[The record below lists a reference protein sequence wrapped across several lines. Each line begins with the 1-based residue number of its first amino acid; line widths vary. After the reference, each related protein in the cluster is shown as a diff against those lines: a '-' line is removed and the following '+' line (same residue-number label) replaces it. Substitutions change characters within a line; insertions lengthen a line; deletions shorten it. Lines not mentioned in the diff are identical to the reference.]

1 MIHSKD
7 ESEGVRTSPVGP
19 TKDQSDIVQP
29 VDNSTQNKDTPVE
42 ISQPEDPKTTSEPK
56 NSTQKE

>member
-19 TKDQSDIVQP
+19 TKDQSEIVHTE
-29 VDNSTQNKDTPVE
+29 DNSTHNKDTPVE
-42 ISQPEDPKTTSEPK
+42 ISQPEDPKTTLEPK
-56 NSTQKE
+56 KSS